1 MLNGYF
7 STALAACVFISV
19 ALGLAHPRMRSATA
33 LGAGVLIICVVLL
46 PLVDI
51 FSDFDINSTLDGLV
65 NDMKYEDMSDG
76 AIELA
81 FEQGIAEAVAER
93 YGTDRAHVS
102 VAVDGFDMSALTAE
116 RIYVTLSG
124 KAALLDY
131 KSIEAWLVDE
141 FTSGGECEV
150 RIRLG

>member
-1 MLNGYF
+1 LLNGYF
-7 STALAACVFISV
+7 STAITACVFISV
-19 ALGLAHPRMRSATA
+19 ALGLAHPRMRSVTA
-33 LGAGVLIICVVLL
+33 LGAGVLIICVILL

-65 NDMKYEDMSDG
+65 NDMKYEDMSDD

-141 FTSGGECEV
+141 FTNGGECEV